1 MIKIIITIMTK
12 VCMTPLKWS
21 GEERHVETRRRRE
34 AARKTRSQEGRASKV
49 ISRMEC
55 KYFMNPG
62 MGLTEK
68 SVPGNSID
76 RPARAKVRFFS

>member
-1 MIKIIITIMTK
+1 MGAERRFDRLEMIK
-12 VCMTPLKWS
+12 
-21 GEERHVETRRRRE
+21 
-34 AARKTRSQEGRASKV
+34 KV

-55 KYFMNPG
+55 KYFMNLG